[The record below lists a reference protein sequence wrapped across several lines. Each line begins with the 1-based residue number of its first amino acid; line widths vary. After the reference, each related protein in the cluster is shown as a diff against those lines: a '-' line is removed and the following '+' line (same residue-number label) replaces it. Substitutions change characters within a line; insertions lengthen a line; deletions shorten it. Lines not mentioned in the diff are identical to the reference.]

1 MTTRNLPFL
10 TLASLLALAA
20 VAAASDITLKNDSIP
35 ESGQA
40 TVAVQGGLVPGEIA
54 VAVLSTAA
62 GDYPIT
68 LKNIKVFVAKQA
80 QTAPNTMTVQLYVW
94 SGGAPTA
101 GATTPSPAQAIYTSP
116 QLSFQAGGWNLWDV
130 TASNIVLNG
139 TCLVGCKVVS
149 TGAVGNPPFFGTYQ
163 PNNVTDTNGCQAGK
177 NFIWAKDLFTNQF
190 SWANLCS
197 FGASGDWGIH
207 VDASTS
213 AQTGSFLDLGGSL
226 AGGFAPVIETELEK
240 LEDCDLMIWQ
250 FPLWW
255 FGMPAILKGW
265 ADRVLAMG
273 RTYGNGRIYEKGVF
287 RGKRALL
294 SLTTGGP
301 AEAYTPEGFNGDIM
315 GILRPVHRGV
325 LQFLGFDVLAP
336 QIVYGP
342 VRVDEA
348 RRREWLEAWA
358 GRLRRIGDEA
368 PIQVGRY

>member
-1 MTTRNLPFL
+1 MKAFIV
-10 TLASLLALAA
+10 LAH
-20 VAAASDITLKNDSIP
+20 P
-35 ESGQA
+35 EPKSFNGA
-40 TVAVQGGLVPGEIA
+40 MFR
-54 VAVLSTAA
+54 TAA
-62 GDYPIT
+62 ET
-68 LKNIKVFVAKQA
+68 LRAEGHEVHTSDLHAMQWNPVSDRRNFV
-80 QTAPNTMTVQLYVW
+80 TVKDPDFLKLQIEE
-94 SGGAPTA
+94 AH
-101 GATTPSPAQAIYTSP
+101 
-116 QLSFQAGGWNLWDV
+116 
-130 TASNIVLNG
+130 ASEV
-139 TCLVGCKVVS
+139 
-149 TGAVGNPPFFGTYQ
+149 
-163 PNNVTDTNGCQAGK
+163 
-177 NFIWAKDLFTNQF
+177 
-190 SWANLCS
+190 
-197 FGASGDWGIH
+197 
-207 VDASTS
+207 
-213 AQTGSFLDLGGSL
+213 
-226 AGGFAPVIETELEK
+226 GGFAPVIETELEK

-255 FGMPAILKGW
+255 FGLPAILKGW

-325 LQFLGFDVLAP
+325 LQFVGFDVLAP
-336 QIVYGP
+336 HIVYGP